1 MNKPVY
7 IELSILK
14 ISKTLMY
21 ELWCEYIKP
30 KYQNNTKSCN
40 TDMDSLIIKLTLNIS
55 IKILLMML
63 KKDLIFRVM
72 KLIDH
77 YQ

>member
-30 KYQNNTKSCN
+30 KYQNNTKSYN

>member
-21 ELWCEYIKP
+21 ELWCEYIKS
-30 KYQNNTKSCN
+30 KYQNNT
-40 TDMDSLIIKLTLNIS
+40 
-55 IKILLMML
+55 
-63 KKDLIFRVM
+63 
-72 KLIDH
+72 
-77 YQ
+77 